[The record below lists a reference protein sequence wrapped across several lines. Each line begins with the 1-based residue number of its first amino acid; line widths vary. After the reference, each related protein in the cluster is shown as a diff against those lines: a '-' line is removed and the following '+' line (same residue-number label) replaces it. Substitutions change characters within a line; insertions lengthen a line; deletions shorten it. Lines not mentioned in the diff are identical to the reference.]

1 MSKSKDK
8 ILSIITNVILIAA
21 LTLLAFVGYSAFVN
35 RNDPNNAYVLGIKP
49 IYIKTGSMEPA
60 LLTDSI
66 AIVKKCDIS
75 DVQKDDIIVFQKEDK
90 LIVHRVMDKEDG
102 YVKTKGDNNKIYDN
116 FSVYPEEIQAK
127 VIFSMNW
134 IANFKHE
141 IKTISGVIK
150 WIVFP
155 IVSIGVIILTIVI
168 IKKILS
174 MPDGATDKELSA
186 DSESNVN
193 DSPCNKPQAI
203 DQNNVLSADLLDIPQ
218 TKTFSDGDDIED
230 DFDIS
235 EDDFFNSSS
244 EDEPGEIMPDE
255 DVKTVMAIS
264 NDVPDRLPKKVTPKK
279 HYKEDDEQVDI
290 ATNKSS
296 LEDWRCK

>member
-21 LTLLAFVGYSAFVN
+21 LTLLAFAGYSAFVN

-141 IKTISGVIK
+141 IKTIIGVIK

>member
-21 LTLLAFVGYSAFVN
+21 LTLLAFAGYSAFVN

-75 DVQKDDIIVFQKEDK
+75 DVQKDDIIVFRKEDK

-150 WIVFP
+150 WIVSP
-155 IVSIGVIILTIVI
+155 IVSVGVIILTIVI

>member
-21 LTLLAFVGYSAFVN
+21 LTLLAFAGYSAFVN

-150 WIVFP
+150 RIVFP

>member
-21 LTLLAFVGYSAFVN
+21 LTLLAFAGYSAFVN

-75 DVQKDDIIVFQKEDK
+75 DVQKDDIIVFRKEDK

-127 VIFSMNW
+127 VILSMNW

-141 IKTISGVIK
+141 IKTINGVIK

>member
-8 ILSIITNVILIAA
+8 ILTIITNVVLIAA
-21 LTLLAFVGYSAFVN
+21 LTLLAFAGYTAFVN

-49 IYIKTGSMEPA
+49 IYIKTGSMEPT
-60 LLTDSI
+60 LLTDSV

-75 DVQKDDIIVFQKEDK
+75 DVQKNDIIVFRKEDK

-127 VIFSMNW
+127 VVFSMNW
-134 IANFKHE
+134 IANFRHE
-141 IKTISGVIK
+141 IKTIRGIIK

-155 IVSIGVIILTIVI
+155 IVSIGVIILTVII

-174 MPDGATDKELSA
+174 MPDDSTDKALLSNNGNNA
-186 DSESNVN
+186 N
-193 DSPCNKPQAI
+193 DSPCNNLPAV
-203 DQNNVLSADLLDIPQ
+203 DQNNALPTDLLDIPQ
-218 TKTFSDGDDIED
+218 AETFSNGGDTED

-235 EDDFFNSSS
+235 EDDFFNSPTEYEPS
-244 EDEPGEIMPDE
+244 EIISAEEIETVSTIQNDIPD
-255 DVKTVMAIS
+255 KFS
-264 NDVPDRLPKKVTPKK
+264 KKEIPKK

-290 ATNKSS
+290 APNKSS

>member
-21 LTLLAFVGYSAFVN
+21 LTLLAFAGYSAFVN

-75 DVQKDDIIVFQKEDK
+75 DVQKDDIIVFRKEDK

-150 WIVFP
+150 WIVSP

-186 DSESNVN
+186 DSESNVD

-218 TKTFSDGDDIED
+218 AKTFSDGDDIED

-264 NDVPDRLPKKVTPKK
+264 NDVPDKLPKKVTPKK

>member
-21 LTLLAFVGYSAFVN
+21 LTLLAFAGYSAFVN

-75 DVQKDDIIVFQKEDK
+75 DVQKDDIIGFRKEDK

-174 MPDGATDKELSA
+174 MPDGATDKKLSA

-218 TKTFSDGDDIED
+218 AKTFSDGDDIED

-244 EDEPGEIMPDE
+244 EDEPGEITPDE

-264 NDVPDRLPKKVTPKK
+264 NDVPDKLPKKVTPKK

>member
-21 LTLLAFVGYSAFVN
+21 LTLLAFAGYSAFVN

-75 DVQKDDIIVFQKEDK
+75 DVQKDDIIVFRKEDK

-141 IKTISGVIK
+141 IKAISGVIK

-155 IVSIGVIILTIVI
+155 IVSVGVIILTIVI

>member
-8 ILSIITNVILIAA
+8 ILTIITNVILIAA
-21 LTLLAFVGYSAFVN
+21 LTLLAFAGYTAFVN

-75 DVQKDDIIVFQKEDK
+75 DVQKDDIIVFRKEDK

-102 YVKTKGDNNKIYDN
+102 YVKTKGDNNEIYDN

-134 IANFKHE
+134 IANCRHE
-141 IKTISGVIK
+141 IKTIRGVIK

-155 IVSIGVIILTIVI
+155 VASIGVIILTIII

-174 MPDGATDKELSA
+174 MPDGTADKELHA
-186 DSESNVN
+186 DSENNAN
-193 DSPCNKPQAI
+193 DRPYNDPQTI
-203 DQNNVLSADLLDIPQ
+203 DQNNVLSADILDIPQ
-218 TKTFSDGDDIED
+218 AETFSNGDDIKD

-235 EDDFFNSSS
+235 EDDFFNSPLEDSPS
-244 EDEPGEIMPDE
+244 EIVSAEEVD
-255 DVKTVMAIS
+255 TIS
-264 NDVPDRLPKKVTPKK
+264 NDIPDKFPKKVTPRK